1 MMKKLLIFIVI
12 ITSVPST
19 VLAAPLL
26 YNPIPQPGSYIYGR
40 TSDIFSIA
48 ITESSLNTSTAQL
61 HIKVKDPTSTWSA
74 VEMNCLNSTLQDWIC
89 NATVPGLGAL
99 VVDGSTLF
107 YYFDANNTSN
117 EYGSNG
123 TESNYNNVSI
133 DRLGPAI
140 VFDTPK
146 NESYTHGTFK
156 IKLAIVD
163 QFSGVNSSTVKYS
176 FDNSTWLSTTK
187 TTEGHIER
195 EFHEMS
201 YEFYVAD
208 NDWDTSSYSNN
219 QTVTIYAAAS
229 DNLGTANY
237 TEINVTIDNEVPKI
251 FVNSPQANQ
260 ILSGYAWFEFTSKDD
275 YSGLDNSSA
284 SYKIG
289 DQNGTLPCSGT
300 IRNYTC
306 NNNFSTSVISDGSY
320 SLNLSIA
327 DFAGNI
333 GSNQTSVTI
342 DNLAPT
348 ISFDSPT
355 NNAQVS
361 GTITIKI
368 KVTDAGSGVD
378 DVTFRWTI
386 ANTTN
391 TSWSSLDCSGYSEAE
406 TCSEN
411 YDTTSLSDGKYKLE
425 ASATD
430 KTGKQTFA
438 TIDVTIANNV
448 QTGGTTT
455 TLNSGTGTTLGQG
468 QGITT
473 TTKSANAT
481 GTENQGGLL
490 GSGTTDF
497 LYKNLTTIVITI
509 AIIIMIAILVYLL
522 WPRGPPKVYPGYKP
536 KPEPLFF

>member
-1 MMKKLLIFIVI
+1 MWMMKKLLIFIVI
-12 ITSVPST
+12 LSSVPST

-40 TSDIFSIA
+40 TSDMFSID

-61 HIKVKDPTSTWSA
+61 HFKVKDPTSTWSA
-74 VEMNCLNSTLQDWIC
+74 VGMNCLNSTLQDWIC

-99 VVDGSTLF
+99 VIDGSTLR
-107 YYFDANNTSN
+107 YYFDVNNTSN

-146 NESYTHGTFK
+146 NESYTHGSLK
-156 IKLAIVD
+156 ISLLVID
-163 QFSGVNSSTVKYS
+163 QFSGVNSSTVEYS
-176 FDNSTWLSTTK
+176 FDNSTWLSTTLS
-187 TTEGHIER
+187 GL
-195 EFHEMS
+195 
-201 YEFYVAD
+201 YVAD

-219 QTVTIYAAAS
+219 QTVTIYATAS

-237 TEINVTIDNEVPKI
+237 TEINVTVDNEVPKV

-275 YSGLDNSSA
+275 YSGLDNSTA
-284 SYKIG
+284 SYSIG
-289 DQNGTLPCSGT
+289 DQSGAMTCNGT

-306 NNNFSTSVISDGSY
+306 SNNFTTNTVSDGSY
-320 SLNLSIA
+320 SLNFSIA

-333 GSNQTSVTI
+333 GSNLTSVII
-342 DNLAPT
+342 DNIAPT
-348 ISFDSPT
+348 ISFEYPT
-355 NNAQVS
+355 NNNQVS

-378 DVTFRWTI
+378 NVTFRWTI
-386 ANTTN
+386 ANNTN
-391 TSWSSLDCSGYSEAE
+391 TTWTALDCSGNSQTK
-406 TCSEN
+406 TCSKI
-411 YDTTSLSDGKYKLE
+411 YDTTNLTDGKYKLE
-425 ASATD
+425 ASAND

-455 TLNSGTGTTLGQG
+455 TRNSGTGTTLGQG

-473 TTKSANAT
+473 TTKPANAT
-481 GTENQGGLL
+481 GTGNDGGLLGSL

-497 LYKNLTTIVITI
+497 LYKNSTSIVIAI
-509 AIIIMIAILVYLL
+509 AIIVMIAGLVYLF
-522 WPRGPPKVYPGYKP
+522 WPKGPQKVYPGYKP
-536 KPEPLFF
+536 QS